1 MKLQEG
7 IRRVRIERSLLLLVD
22 FLSITASTAL
32 TWWLRFRSGLY
43 AEAEPFDQPWLMY
56 AVFSLFWISI
66 FALRGQYRKLYH
78 ISRFQSLQ
86 EVVKS
91 VFVGLVIL
99 FLITTN
105 PADPLGA
112 GRLMLLSYGAVL
124 VAGAGFGRV
133 FFRTVQKRLLE
144 RGIGQ
149 RRTLVVGASDAA
161 MRLISQFRRH
171 PGMGYH
177 VVGRVDPG
185 DVTPS
190 GSEQLEDA
198 IGQLDQLAELCD
210 THDVMECVV
219 TDPGRELLFRVIH
232 SASSR
237 GVDVLIVPDLYDLVL
252 GNVKAFNIWGMPV
265 IQVFPHLMAPWQFL
279 LKRLLDI
286 VVSLFMLVLGLPIL
300 LLVPLLIMLEDRA
313 NGLIFRQQRVG
324 RAGREFMLLK
334 FRTMRPATAVS
345 QTDEERL
352 LNCGRWIRR
361 YRLDEWPQFLNIL
374 KGDMSFVGPRPEQK
388 ALVDDYI
395 RRWPLYARRHNVR
408 PGLTGWAQ
416 VRQRYDQSLKQL
428 EDKLGLDLF
437 YLENMSLGLDLKVL
451 VFTIRTVLKGD
462 G

>member
-7 IRRVRIERSLLLLVD
+7 IRRVRIERSLLLLAD

-56 AVFSLFWISI
+56 VVFSFFWISI

-144 RGIGQ
+144 QGIGQ
-149 RRTLVVGASDAA
+149 RRTLIIGASEAA
-161 MRLISQFRRH
+161 TKLIGQFRRH

-177 VVGRVDPG
+177 VVGRIDPEG
-185 DVTPS
+185 CTDPA
-190 GSEQLEDA
+190 ENLEAA
-198 IGQLDQLAELCD
+198 IGSLDQLAEICD
-210 THDVMECVV
+210 KQGVMECVV

-232 SASSR
+232 AATGK

-286 VVSLFMLVLGLPIL
+286 FVSLFMLVLGLPIL
-300 LLVPLLIMLEDRA
+300 LFVPLLILLEDP
-313 NGLIFRQQRVG
+313 GTSVIFRQKRVG
-324 RAGREFMLLK
+324 RGGREFMLLK
-334 FRTMRPATAVS
+334 FRTMRPAMAVS
-345 QTDEERL
+345 QLDDERIL
-352 LNCGRWIRR
+352 SSGRWIRR

-374 KGDMSFVGPRPEQK
+374 RGDMSFVGPRPEQK